1 MKSFVSRL
9 RRDDE
14 GSVLIMSMLFLLLMA
29 SMVLAPLAL
38 ADTNLR
44 STVSLH
50 QDRDLQY
57 AAQDILDQ
65 TIAAYRANATYGA
78 WAPSTVNGV
87 SVNQQTWSGCA
98 QIGLPTFSGQSVRGF
113 TTWNGQSVWIACR
126 NVATVPPSDT
136 SPTRDMQ
143 FVVCGAALSAG
154 TCASSNTLVTSR
166 VTFYDSAN
174 TTPEVWVQDYSI
186 DF

>member
-1 MKSFVSRL
+1 MKTTWSRL
-9 RRDDE
+9 RHDDE
-14 GSVLIMSMLFLLLMA
+14 GSVLVMSMLFLLLMA

-38 ADTNLR
+38 ADTNFR

-50 QDRDLQY
+50 QDRGVQY

-65 TIAAYRANATYGA
+65 TIAAYRATATYGA
-78 WAPSTVNGV
+78 WAPTTA
-87 SVNQQTWSGCA
+87 NQQTWSGCA
-98 QIGLPTFSGQSVRGF
+98 QIGLPTFAGQSTAGVA
-113 TTWNGQSVWIACR
+113 TWNGQTVWVACR

-143 FVVCGAALSAG
+143 FLVCKAALSAG
-154 TCASSNTLVTSR
+154 VCATANVLATSR
-166 VTFYDSAN
+166 VTFYDTAN
-174 TTPEVWVQDYSI
+174 PTPQVWVQNYSV